1 MSEWHGA
8 NKTSDESSRAMT
20 PPASEPALASR
31 GWFPTALAHLEW
43 ERIEAAVI
51 GRCRSE
57 GGKRRGLPFAGSR
70 EETAAL
76 LAQAREVMDL
86 LASGEGLPIDDLRDV
101 AGHLA
106 RIEREGVVEAAALR
120 DVRVTLTSAQQ
131 LRSFLGA
138 RRERVPAL
146 WSICTIDPTLTNL
159 EGDLDDALDPDGTLS
174 DRASPELRRLRA
186 EIAGLRERIIGRLQ
200 EQIARYAAVLS
211 DDYYTVREG
220 RYVLPVRRDAHERVI
235 GIVHGTSQ
243 SGASVFVE
251 PRAIVGHGNRLK
263 MAEAELEREEWRI
276 LAALCERV
284 REHIHAVYAAV
295 ETIERIDQRNAAA
308 RFGRDLGGVVPELDD
323 RPRIELRRARH
334 PVLALS
340 EVAVVPND
348 ITLEAGEGIVIS
360 GPNAGGKTVLL
371 KLLGLAALMTR
382 HGLPVL
388 VEEGSRVGYFDS
400 VLTDVGDAQSTTNNL
415 STFSAHARNLAA
427 ILDAT
432 RRGALVLL
440 DEVATGTDPQ
450 EGGALACAV
459 VDALCKQG
467 GALAVTT
474 HYEPLKAHALHAAHL
489 RTASVGFDVER
500 MEPSFHLLMDVPG
513 ASSAL
518 AVAQRFGVPRA
529 VIDDARARLPEQA
542 RDFERLSSELAT
554 RVQALREEAAG
565 AARER
570 SALAKVR
577 AEEQEKL
584 RELKRRGSEQVA
596 REAAAL
602 LEQVKSAR
610 AELDRVR
617 SELKSAAASREQ
629 LALAQKSVDAIA
641 ARVSLG
647 GDLSPPAQQAKPAAA
662 HAPLEASRLIVGAA
676 VHVPRLRAD
685 ATIIEPPSK
694 GRVRI
699 AVGPMKLWVE
709 ASDLFAPGAAAAAGG
724 EPRKLAA
731 APAAAQLE
739 SRTIDNTVDV
749 RGMRVDDAISLVE
762 SFVDRLYGAD
772 ARAGYVLHG
781 HGSGALRDA
790 IRRHLREHVK
800 LVAHCQAAEPEE
812 GGDALTMF
820 RLT

>member
-1 MSEWHGA
+1 MSQPGSETIAASSAWLGA
-8 NKTSDESSRAMT
+8 ART
-20 PPASEPALASR
+20 
-31 GWFPTALAHLEW
+31 HLEW

-51 GRCRSE
+51 SRCRSD
-57 GGKRRGLPFAGSR
+57 GAKRRGLAFAASR

-76 LAQAREVMDL
+76 LTQTREVMGL
-86 LASGEGLPIDDLRDV
+86 LAAGEGLPIDDLRDV
-101 AGHLA
+101 DAHLA
-106 RIEREGVVEAAALR
+106 RIEREGVVEASALR

-131 LRSFLGA
+131 LRSFLSS
-138 RRERVPAL
+138 RRERAPAL
-146 WSICTIDPTLTNL
+146 WSICTIDPSLSEL
-159 EGDLDDALDPDGTLS
+159 EGTLDDALDPDGTLS
-174 DRASPELRRLRA
+174 DRASPELRSLRS
-186 EIAGLRERIIGRLQ
+186 EIASLRERIIGRLQ
-200 EQIARYAAVLS
+200 EQIARYAPVLS
-211 DDYYTVREG
+211 DSYYTLREG
-220 RYVLPVRRDAHERVI
+220 RYVLPVRRDAHERVV

-251 PRAIVGHGNRLK
+251 PRAVVGHGNRLK

-276 LAALCERV
+276 LGALCGHV
-284 REHIHAVYAAV
+284 RDQIHAVYAAV
-295 ETIERIDQRNAAA
+295 ETLERIDQRNAAA
-308 RFGRDLGGVVPELDD
+308 RFGRDLDGVVPELDD
-323 RPRIELRRARH
+323 GPRIEIKRGRH
-334 PVLALS
+334 PVLALGDND
-340 EVAVVPND
+340 VVPND
-348 ITLEAGEGIVIS
+348 VALEAGKGIVIS

-371 KLLGLAALMTR
+371 KLLGLSALMAR

-388 VEEGSRVGYFDS
+388 AEEGSRVGFFSS

-415 STFSAHARNLAA
+415 STFSAHVQNLAR
-427 ILDAT
+427 ILDGA
-432 RRGALVLL
+432 RRDSLVLL

-450 EGGALACAV
+450 EGGALACAL

-467 GALAVTT
+467 AALAVTT
-474 HYEPLKAHALHAAHL
+474 HYEPLKAHALHAPHL

-518 AVAQRFGVPRA
+518 AVAQRFGIPKS
-529 VIDDARARLPEQA
+529 VIDDAHARLPEQA
-542 RDFERLSSELAT
+542 RDFERLSRELAI
-554 RVQALREEAAG
+554 RVQALSDETVG

-570 SALAKVR
+570 TALAKVR
-577 AEEQEKL
+577 ADEQERLK
-584 RELKRRGSEQVA
+584 ELKKRGHEQIA
-596 REAAAL
+596 RESAAL
-602 LEQVKSAR
+602 LEQVKGAR

-617 SELKSAAASREQ
+617 AELKSGAATREQ
-629 LALAQKSVDAIA
+629 LTAATKSVDAVA
-641 ARVSLG
+641 TRVSLG
-647 GDLSPPAQQAKPAAA
+647 GDLS
-662 HAPLEASRLIVGAA
+662 APTKHEKKAGHEPLDPSRIVIGAN

-685 ATIIEPPSK
+685 ATVIELPSK

-709 ASDLFAPGAAAAAGG
+709 VHDLFTLAPAGG
-724 EPRKLAA
+724 QPSGERKAS
-731 APAAAQLE
+731 PSSQSQVAAQLE

-800 LVAHCQAAEPEE
+800 LVAQCSAAEPED
-812 GGDALTMF
+812 GGDALTVF

>member
-1 MSEWHGA
+1 MSP
-8 NKTSDESSRAMT
+8 KESEQDSTLEAW
-20 PPASEPALASR
+20 L
-31 GWFPTALAHLEW
+31 GTAQAHLEW
-43 ERIEAAVI
+43 ERIAAAVTS
-51 GRCRSE
+51 RCRSD
-57 GGKRRGLPFAGSR
+57 GGKRRGLTFAQSR
-70 EETAAL
+70 EQAFAL
-76 LAQAREVMDL
+76 LTQTREVMGL
-86 LASGEGLPIDDLRDV
+86 LAGGEAMPIDDLRDV
-101 AGHLA
+101 ESHLM

-120 DVRVTLTSAQQ
+120 DVRVTLSSAQQ
-131 LRSFLGA
+131 LRSFLGS
-138 RRERVPAL
+138 RRDRAPAL
-146 WSICTIDPTLTNL
+146 WAICTIDPSLGDL
-159 EGDLDDALDPDGTLS
+159 EGVLEDAIDPDGTLS
-174 DRASPELRRLRA
+174 DRASPELRRLRS
-186 EIAGLRERIIGRLQ
+186 EISSLRERIIGRLQ
-200 EQIARYAAVLS
+200 EQIARYAQVLS
-211 DDYYTVREG
+211 DNYYTLREG

-243 SGASVFVE
+243 SGSSVFVE

-284 REHIHAVYAAV
+284 REQIHAVYAAV
-295 ETIERIDQRNAAA
+295 ETLEKLDQRNAAA
-308 RFGRDLGGVVPELDD
+308 RFGRDLNGVVPELDD
-323 RPRIELRRARH
+323 RPRIELRRGRH

-340 EVAVVPND
+340 HAEVVPND
-348 ITLEAGEGIVIS
+348 VTLQAGQGIVIS

-371 KLLGLAALMTR
+371 KLLGLAALMAR
-382 HGLPVL
+382 YGLPVL
-388 VEEGSRVGYFDS
+388 AEEGSSVGFFSS

-415 STFSAHARNLAA
+415 STFSAHARNLAS
-427 ILDAT
+427 ILSAAKRDT
-432 RRGALVLL
+432 LVLL

-467 GALAVTT
+467 AALAVTT
-474 HYEPLKAHALHAAHL
+474 HYEPLKAHALRAEYL

-518 AVAQRFGVPRA
+518 AVALRFGIPKA
-529 VIDDARARLPEQA
+529 VIDDAHARLPEQA
-542 RDFERLSSELAT
+542 RDFERLSRELAG
-554 RVQALREEAAG
+554 RVQALSAETVG
-565 AARER
+565 AAQER
-570 SALAKVR
+570 VALAKVR
-577 AEEQEKL
+577 AEEQERL
-584 RELKRRGSEQVA
+584 RELRKRGNELVA
-596 REAAAL
+596 RESSAL
-602 LEQVKSAR
+602 LEQVKGARADLDRAR
-610 AELDRVR
+610 AEL
-617 SELKSAAASREQ
+617 KSGVATREQ
-629 LALAQKSVDAIA
+629 ITASAKSIDAVA
-641 ARVSLG
+641 TRVSLG
-647 GDLSPPAQQAKPAAA
+647 GDLSPAAKAEAKSA
-662 HAPLEASRLIVGAA
+662 HVPIDSARIVVGAV

-709 ASDLFAPGAAAAAGG
+709 AGDLFAPH
-724 EPRKLAA
+724 
-731 APAAAQLE
+731 APAAHASERKATPAPVAAQLE
-739 SRTIDNTVDV
+739 SRTIDNTIDV

-800 LVAHCQAAEPEE
+800 LVAHCQAAEPDD
-812 GGDALTMF
+812 GGDALTVF

>member
-1 MSEWHGA
+1 MSV
-8 NKTSDESSRAMT
+8 SESQA
-20 PPASEPALASR
+20 EPRQGVAAQGWLLA
-31 GWFPTALAHLEW
+31 AQAHLEW
-43 ERIEAAVI
+43 DRIEAAVMS
-51 GRCRSE
+51 RCRSE
-57 GGKRRGLPFAGSR
+57 GAKRRGLLLAQTR
-70 EETAAL
+70 EEAAAL
-76 LAQAREVMDL
+76 LTQTREVMGL
-86 LASGEGLPIDDLRDV
+86 LASGESLPVDDLRDV
-101 AGHLA
+101 ESHLA
-106 RIEREGVVEAAALR
+106 RIEREGVVEAAGLR
-120 DVRVTLTSAQQ
+120 DIRVTLQSARE
-131 LRSFLGA
+131 LRQFLSG
-138 RRERVPAL
+138 RRERVPSL
-146 WSICTIDPTLTNL
+146 WSVCTIDPTLHEL
-159 EGDLDDALDPDGTLS
+159 EGALDDALDPDGTLS
-174 DRASPELRRLRA
+174 DRASPELRRLRS
-186 EIAGLRERIIGRLQ
+186 EIAALRERIIGRLQ
-200 EQIARYAAVLS
+200 EQIARYALVLS
-211 DDYYTVREG
+211 DSYYTVREG

-243 SGASVFVE
+243 SGSSVFVE

-284 REHIHAVYAAV
+284 RDQISAVYAAV
-295 ETIERIDQRNAAA
+295 ETLEHIDQRNAAA
-308 RFGRDLGGVVPELDD
+308 RFGRDLAGVVPELDD
-323 RPRIELRRARH
+323 GPKIALRRGRH

-340 EVAVVPND
+340 EIDVVAND
-348 ITLEAGEGIVIS
+348 IAVQAGEGIVIS

-371 KLLGLAALMTR
+371 KLLGLAALMAR

-388 VEEGSRVGYFDS
+388 AEEGSRVGFFSS

-415 STFSAHARNLAA
+415 STFSAHAQNLAA
-427 ILDAT
+427 ILAAAKRDT
-432 RRGALVLL
+432 LVLL

-450 EGGALACAV
+450 EGGALACAI

-467 GALAVTT
+467 AALAVTT
-474 HYEPLKAHALHAAHL
+474 HYEPLKAHALRAEYL

-518 AVAQRFGVPRA
+518 AVAQRFGIPKA
-529 VIDDARARLPEQA
+529 VIDDAHARLPEQA
-542 RDFERLSSELAT
+542 RDFERLSRELAN
-554 RVQALREEAAG
+554 RVQALRDETAE

-570 SALAKVR
+570 VALAKVR
-577 AEEQEKL
+577 SEEQERL
-584 RELKRRGSEQVA
+584 RELRKRGNEQIA
-596 REAAAL
+596 RESGAL

-610 AELDRVR
+610 AEIDRVR
-617 SELKSAAASREQ
+617 AELRSGAQTREQ
-629 LALAQKSVDAIA
+629 LSASAKSVDAVA
-641 ARVSLG
+641 TRVSLG
-647 GDLSPPAQQAKPAAA
+647 GDLSPPKVDKPSA
-662 HAPLEASRLIVGAA
+662 HAPLDPSRLVVGAS

-685 ATIIEPPSK
+685 ATIIEPVSK

-709 ASDLFAPGAAAAAGG
+709 TTDLFAPANGG
-724 EPRKLAA
+724 SSTASERKPPPSPL
-731 APAAAQLE
+731 AAQLE
-739 SRTIDNTVDV
+739 SRTIDNTIDV

-800 LVAHCQAAEPEE
+800 LVAQCGAAEPED
-812 GGDALTMF
+812 GGDALTVF

>member
-1 MSEWHGA
+1 MESEQDGTLEAWLG
-8 NKTSDESSRAMT
+8 
-20 PPASEPALASR
+20 
-31 GWFPTALAHLEW
+31 TAQAHLEW
-43 ERIEAAVI
+43 ERIASAVTS
-51 GRCRSE
+51 RCRSD
-57 GGKRRGLPFAGSR
+57 GGKRRGLSFAQTR
-70 EETAAL
+70 EQTAAL
-76 LAQAREVMDL
+76 LTQTREVMGL
-86 LASGEGLPIDDLRDV
+86 LASGEAMPIDDLRDV
-101 AGHLA
+101 ESHLM

-120 DVRVTLTSAQQ
+120 DVRVTLSSAQQ
-131 LRSFLGA
+131 LRSFLGS
-138 RRERVPAL
+138 RRDRAPAL
-146 WSICTIDPTLTNL
+146 WSICTIDPSLSDL
-159 EGDLDDALDPDGTLS
+159 EGVLEDAIDPDGTLS
-174 DRASPELRRLRA
+174 DRASPELRRLRS
-186 EIAGLRERIIGRLQ
+186 EISSLRERIIGRLQ
-200 EQIARYAAVLS
+200 EQIARYAQVLS
-211 DDYYTVREG
+211 DNYYTLREG

-284 REHIHAVYAAV
+284 REQIHAVYAAV
-295 ETIERIDQRNAAA
+295 ETLEKLDQRSAAA
-308 RFGRDLGGVVPELDD
+308 RFGRDLNGVVPELDD
-323 RPRIELRRARH
+323 GPRIELRRGRH

-340 EVAVVPND
+340 HAEVVPND
-348 ITLEAGEGIVIS
+348 VSLQAGQGIVIS

-371 KLLGLAALMTR
+371 KLLGLCALMAR
-382 HGLPVL
+382 YGLPVL
-388 VEEGSRVGYFDS
+388 AEEGSRVGFFSS

-415 STFSAHARNLAA
+415 STFSAHARNLAS
-427 ILDAT
+427 IL
-432 RRGALVLL
+432 GAAKRDTLVLL

-467 GALAVTT
+467 AALAVTT
-474 HYEPLKAHALHAAHL
+474 HYEPLKAHALRAEYL

-518 AVAQRFGVPRA
+518 AVALRFGIPKA
-529 VIDDARARLPEQA
+529 VIDDAHERLPEQA
-542 RDFERLSSELAT
+542 RDFERLSRELAS
-554 RVQALREEAAG
+554 RVQALSAETLG
-565 AARER
+565 AAQER
-570 SALAKVR
+570 IALAKVR
-577 AEEQEKL
+577 AEEQERL
-584 RELKRRGSEQVA
+584 RELRKRGNELVA
-596 REAAAL
+596 RESSAL
-602 LEQVKSAR
+602 IEQVKGAR
-610 AELDRVR
+610 AELDRAR
-617 SELKSAAASREQ
+617 AELKNNAATREQIAAS
-629 LALAQKSVDAIA
+629 AKSIDAVA
-641 ARVSLG
+641 TRVSLG
-647 GDLSPPAQQAKPAAA
+647 GDLSPAVKVEPKSTHVPIDTA
-662 HAPLEASRLIVGAA
+662 RIVVGAV

-709 ASDLFAPGAAAAAGG
+709 TGDLFAPAATTVQVN
-724 EPRKLAA
+724 ERKATP
-731 APAAAQLE
+731 APVAAQLE

-749 RGMRVDDAISLVE
+749 RGMRVDDALSLVE

-790 IRRHLREHVK
+790 VRRHLREHVK
-800 LVAHCQAAEPEE
+800 LVAHCQAAEPDD
-812 GGDALTMF
+812 GGDALTVF